1 MLTNGGIRLFL
12 RRLES
17 FTLRGPPFL
26 GLFQG
31 MTQRRRKTAANRPAV
46 SLDPLYRDTQEEV
59 VRPEK
64 GLVEPADSEAK
75 LLAATPGPDKSTW
88 NYPSIPWNYA
98 GAFGAVAALLVA
110 WAYWPTWGSLMAA
123 WIKEPDYSH
132 GWFVIP
138 IVGYLLWNLKDNRP
152 PIRAGFHYGGLV
164 MLLGVVLLRVISRWA
179 FFDSM
184 DGWTIPLALIS
195 LAWVLGGRGF
205 FFWSLPAMAF
215 LFFMVPLPFRVE
227 SELSRPLQW
236 IATRAS
242 TFVLQLMGQPAISEG
257 TTILLGDQTLEVER
271 ACSGLRIFVGVFALS
286 YVYAMLMRRNWWEGI
301 VIVLASIPIAL
312 IANMSRIVITGLC
325 YQWLSG
331 EWARKFSHDLAG
343 YFMIGIAAGLF
354 GMLIFYLRWLI
365 QDAQTLEQVALRRA

>member
-1 MLTNGGIRLFL
+1 MN
-12 RRLES
+12 
-17 FTLRGPPFL
+17 
-26 GLFQG
+26 
-31 MTQRRRKTAANRPAV
+31 QRRRKSSATRPAV
-46 SLDPLYRDTQEEV
+46 SLDPLYRDSQDQL

-64 GLVEPADSEAK
+64 TLVEPMDSESK
-75 LLAATPGPDKSTW
+75 LRSASKTPDKSSW
-88 NYPSIPWNYA
+88 NYPSIPWKYA
-98 GAFGAVAALLVA
+98 GAFAALAAFFLA
-110 WAYWPTWGSLMAA
+110 WAYWPTWGTLITA

-138 IVGYLLWNLKDNRP
+138 IVGYLLWNLKENQP

-164 MLLGVVLLRVISRWA
+164 LLLGVVLLRVISRWA

-184 DGWTIPLALIS
+184 DGWTIPLAMIS
-195 LAWVLGGRGF
+195 LTWVVGGRGF
-205 FFWSLPAMAF
+205 FLWSLPAMAF

-257 TTILLGDQTLEVER
+257 TTILLGEQTLEVER

-354 GMLIFYLRWLI
+354 GLLVFYLRWLI
-365 QDAQTLEQVALRRA
+365 QDAQTLEQVSLRRA

>member
-1 MLTNGGIRLFL
+1 M
-12 RRLES
+12 RRTEKEILE
-17 FTLRGPPFL
+17 PI
-26 GLFQG
+26 
-31 MTQRRRKTAANRPAV
+31 
-46 SLDPLYRDTQEEV
+46 
-59 VRPEK
+59 
-64 GLVEPADSEAK
+64 DSEVK
-75 LLAATPGPDKSTW
+75 LQSARKSVDKSTW
-88 NYPSIPWNYA
+88 NYPAIPLEYV
-98 GAFGAVAALLVA
+98 GGFLAVAAALVA
-110 WAYWPTWGSLMAA
+110 WAYWPTWGNLISA

-138 IVGYLLWNLKDNRP
+138 IVGYLLWNIKDTRP
-152 PIRAGFHYGGLV
+152 PFRAGIHVGGL
-164 MLLGVVLLRVISRWA
+164 LLLLLVVLLRVISRWA

-195 LAWVLGGRGF
+195 LAWVVGGRGVF
-205 FFWSLPAMAF
+205 LWSLPAMAF

-236 IATRAS
+236 VATRAS
-242 TFVLQLMGQPAISEG
+242 TFTLQLLGQPAISEG
-257 TTILLGDQTLEVER
+257 TTILLGEQTLEVER

-286 YVYAMLMRRNWWEGI
+286 YVYAMLARRNWWEGI

-354 GMLIFYLRWLI
+354 GLLVVYLRWLI
-365 QDAQTLEQVALRRA
+365 QDAQTLDQVALRRA